1 MISLIHGR
9 PQFGDGYVRRLPV
22 AYLPSKVRINLKE
35 NIRISLNFLI
45 SHYILENNIDRAFM
59 LCEFL
64 TKFDKSHYDHFWKFG
79 QINKIMGRKN
89 EAIIAFKEAINI
101 CKADKNWNNLKK
113 PEDPAIEE
121 IISLIESELKK
132 LQSE

>member
-64 TKFDKSHYDHFWKFG
+64 TKFDKSHYDHFG
-79 QINKIMGRKN
+79 NLGRLTRLWVEKM
-89 EAIIAFKEAINI
+89 
-101 CKADKNWNNLKK
+101 K
-113 PEDPAIEE
+113 P
-121 IISLIESELKK
+121 
-132 LQSE
+132 